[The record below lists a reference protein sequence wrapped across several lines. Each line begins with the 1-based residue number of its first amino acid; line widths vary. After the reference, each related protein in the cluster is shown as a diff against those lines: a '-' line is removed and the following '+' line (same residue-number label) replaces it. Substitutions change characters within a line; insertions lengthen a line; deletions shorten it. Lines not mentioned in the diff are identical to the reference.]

1 MAIKIYN
8 TQIAPTTEVG
18 ERKSTRAMQI
28 DLNTAAAPGRAMGN
42 MFASGERLYVKY
54 EERKSKN
61 SALKAYDVAVNGNEN
76 FEGLNQAKVKA
87 GLMTDPDK
95 AAAYYQAEYNKVKG
109 YLENNV
115 DGIFGKRF
123 FNEKLA
129 VAKISDMNTVK
140 KNSYLNF
147 IQETRTVELKSM
159 EPDIFKAATSQEG
172 SVEHKIA
179 TDNLINKFASPE
191 FKELFGAKAKQV
203 EFQTWEGVD
212 ILKFSNDLENDAI
225 DTYDKI
231 LEKDKDSFT
240 NYKNLSA
247 DKRMQLVNS
256 AKNAAQ
262 AMSSREMKKYYASA
276 KIGEASNYTKEKLLK
291 PWKDSKEYTEMF
303 EFLTISD
310 IVRDNSLVIKDSEY
324 GQELNL
330 IQNIEVT
337 GEQLAFKEKA
347 KKHLEQ
353 IAYEKMALI
362 QKDAAGYYI
371 ASNEDLKVLEKEI
384 NLAESTDNFERA
396 QTLISERSSLL
407 DEIYEE
413 KNVPIALRKYISEA
427 EANNIVAAFNN
438 EIDVNKKI
446 GYLFGLSDKY
456 GDKMPDIYN
465 QLQDANLPGGATLI
479 LSTNNRDLQLSIAN
493 GFDVKSLEKNIQ
505 NSTMLKGSDLSNIK
519 KGIAEQLNNNGYAT
533 VVNNQPAGEL
543 DQVNHINMVT
553 DALYQGV
560 LYKMFNENLTTDKAV
575 SKIIEAHSSDYK
587 YHETFWIPKDV
598 NGTAVNQDLIEQK
611 ADYILEEIK
620 LTDYLNK
627 IDLSHYGSIDQ
638 EILNEDR
645 KFVVGQLDSKF
656 ENLSKQQIQELM
668 VSDIKNNGNWYLNE
682 KGDGLLLYVPRE
694 NGMMIPISD
703 ANGARI
709 EIKFTDTYN
718 LMPITGVEI
727 PDNKLLESRDEDKSK
742 GLGASFFK

>member
-18 ERKSTRAMQI
+18 DVKSTRAMRI
-28 DLNTAAAPGRAMGN
+28 GLDTAAAPGKAMSN
-42 MFASGERLYVKY
+42 MLASGEKLYVKY

-95 AAAYYQAEYNKVKG
+95 AAAYYQAEYEKVKG
-109 YLENNV
+109 YLENNI
-115 DGIFGKRF
+115 DGIFGKKF

-129 VAKISDMNTVK
+129 IAKISDMNTVK

-159 EPDIFKAATSQEG
+159 EPDIFKAATSPKG

-179 TDNLINKFASPE
+179 TDNLIKKFASPE
-191 FKELFGAKAKQV
+191 FKDLFGAKAKQV

-231 LEKDKDSFT
+231 LAKDKDGFI
-240 NYKNLSA
+240 NYTNLSA

-262 AMSSREMKKYYASA
+262 AMSSREMRKYFESA

-291 PWKDSKEYTEMF
+291 PWKDSKEYAEMF

-310 IVRDNSLVIKDSEY
+310 IVRDNSLVIKNSEY

-337 GEQLAFKEKA
+337 GDQLAFKEKA

-427 EANNIVAAFNN
+427 EANNIVATFNN
-438 EIDVNKKI
+438 EVDVNKKI

-493 GFDVKSLEKNIQ
+493 GFDVKSLEKNIK
-505 NSTMLKGSDLSNIK
+505 NSTMLKESDLSDIK
-519 KGIAEQLNNNGYAT
+519 KGI
-533 VVNNQPAGEL
+533 
-543 DQVNHINMVT
+543 
-553 DALYQGV
+553 
-560 LYKMFNENLTTDKAV
+560 
-575 SKIIEAHSSDYK
+575 SK
-587 YHETFWIPKDV
+587 
-598 NGTAVNQDLIEQK
+598 
-611 ADYILEEIK
+611 
-620 LTDYLNK
+620 
-627 IDLSHYGSIDQ
+627 
-638 EILNEDR
+638 
-645 KFVVGQLDSKF
+645 
-656 ENLSKQQIQELM
+656 
-668 VSDIKNNGNWYLNE
+668 
-682 KGDGLLLYVPRE
+682 
-694 NGMMIPISD
+694 
-703 ANGARI
+703 
-709 EIKFTDTYN
+709 
-718 LMPITGVEI
+718 
-727 PDNKLLESRDEDKSK
+727 
-742 GLGASFFK
+742 